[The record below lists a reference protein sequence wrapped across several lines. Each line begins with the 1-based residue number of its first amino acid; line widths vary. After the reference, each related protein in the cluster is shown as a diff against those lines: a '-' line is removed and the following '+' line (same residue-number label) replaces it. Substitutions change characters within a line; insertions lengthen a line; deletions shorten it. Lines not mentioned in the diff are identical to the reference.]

1 MFFPED
7 CCSQQKIEIFM
18 LTNTIIF
25 SNQLPTLQYSSTSE
39 QFDETWEAPLS
50 ILLGLGRAAGADFIE
65 FFLERHNYI
74 SCLAEDDVITSISPS
89 LATGAGV
96 RVFRGKADCYVS
108 TNNLTFIGLKA
119 ALEKGL
125 AILGLQLPTAN
136 AFIPEINLEIFR
148 DYASRRGKD
157 SWLGLCSS
165 IQEMGEVLLDSTG
178 QLQKKVS
185 HVQSRRANYFR
196 DWQEVLVAGSDGT
209 FARDIRL
216 TQSVAL
222 NVLCAD
228 GANRVSIGDR
238 TGNTSD
244 ANFLRT
250 WDAEKSAAT
259 VGESAGKMLYA
270 DYVESGNYP
279 IIMANHFGGVIFHE
293 ACGHLL
299 ETTQIERKT
308 TPFADQ
314 KGQKIAHESLT
325 AWDEGRSENAFGTI
339 DMDDEGMPAQRTLLI
354 EKGVLKNFLADRA
367 GSLRTGHPRT
377 GSGRR
382 QNYTY
387 AAASRMRNTYI
398 ATGEYSTQDLFASI
412 DKGIYCKKM
421 GGGSVGATGQ
431 FNFGVDEAYL
441 IENGKITKPLK
452 GAILIGEA
460 KEIMNKVSMCSQD
473 LELAPGFCGS
483 VSGSIYTT
491 VGQPHIKVDSI
502 TVGGR

>member
-1 MFFPED
+1 MTLSTYSSTLLL
-7 CCSQQKIEIFM
+7 SQ
-18 LTNTIIF
+18 
-25 SNQLPTLQYSSTSE
+25 QLPTLQYSPTPAR
-39 QFDETWEAPLS
+39 FDETWEAPLAT
-50 ILLGLGRAAGADFIE
+50 LLGLGRAAGADLIE
-65 FFLERHNYI
+65 FFLERVNHI
-74 SCLAEDDVITSISPS
+74 SCLAEDDAITSIAPR

-96 RVFRGKADCYVS
+96 RVFRGQADCYVS
-108 TNNLTFIGLKA
+108 TNDLSFSGLKS

-125 AILGLQLPTAN
+125 SILGLQLPAPN
-136 AFIPEINLEIFR
+136 AYIPEINLELLR
-148 DYASRRGKD
+148 DYATKKGKD
-157 SWLGLCSS
+157 TWLASCSS
-165 IQEMGEVLLDSTG
+165 MREMGEILLAANDK
-178 QLQKKVS
+178 LKQKAS
-185 HVQSRRANYFR
+185 HVQSRRATYFR
-196 DWQEVLVAGSDGT
+196 DWQEVLVAASDGT

-216 TQSVAL
+216 TQSVGYNL
-222 NVLCAD
+222 LCAD
-228 GANRVSIGDR
+228 GANRSSIAERAG
-238 TGNTSD
+238 TTSD
-244 ANFLRT
+244 ANFLRN
-250 WDAEKSAAT
+250 WNYEAAAEQVS
-259 VGESAGKMLYA
+259 ESAGKMLYA
-270 DYVESGNYP
+270 DYVESGTYP

-308 TPFADQ
+308 TPFADK
-314 KGQKIAHESLT
+314 KGEKIAHESLT
-325 AWDEGRSENAFGTI
+325 AWDEGRSENAFGTV
-339 DMDDEGMPAQRTLLI
+339 DMDDEGMPTQRTLLI

-382 QNYTY
+382 QNYTF

-398 ATGEYSTQDLFASI
+398 APGDYTLEDLFASV

-460 KEIMNKVSMCSQD
+460 TEIMNKISMCSQD
-473 LELAPGFCGS
+473 LSLAPGFCGS

>member
-1 MFFPED
+1 
-7 CCSQQKIEIFM
+7 M
-18 LTNTIIF
+18 LTNTLLL
-25 SNQLPTLQYSSTSE
+25 SNQLPSLQYSSTTES
-39 QFDETWEAPLS
+39 FDNTWEAPLAT
-50 ILLGLGRAAGADFIE
+50 LLGLGRAAGADFVE
-65 FFLERHNYI
+65 FFLERRNYI
-74 SCLAEDDVITSISPS
+74 SCLAEDDIISSISPS

-96 RVFRGKADCYVS
+96 RVFRGQADCYVS
-108 TNNLTFIGLKA
+108 TNDLTFAGLKA

-125 AILGLQLPTAN
+125 SIMGLQLPGPT
-136 AFIPEINLEIFR
+136 AFIPEINLELLR
-148 DYASRRGKD
+148 DYATKRGKD
-157 SWLGLCSS
+157 GWLPLCSS
-165 IQEMGEVLLDSTG
+165 IREMGEILLDGTA
-178 QLQKKVS
+178 QLQKKAT
-185 HVQSRRANYFR
+185 HLQSRRASYFR

-216 TQSVAL
+216 TQSVGF
-222 NVLCAD
+222 NILCAD
-228 GANRVSIGDR
+228 GTNRTSIGER
-238 TGNTSD
+238 AGNTSD
-244 ANFLRT
+244 PNFLKT
-250 WDAEKSAAT
+250 WDYQQSAEQIA
-259 VGESAGKMLYA
+259 ESAGKMLYA
-270 DYVESGNYP
+270 DYVESGTYP

-308 TPFADQ
+308 TPFADK
-314 KGQKIAHESLT
+314 KGEKIAHESLT
-325 AWDEGRSENAFGTI
+325 AWDEGRADNAFGTI

-354 EKGVLKNFLADRA
+354 EKGVLKNFLADRT
-367 GSLRTGHPRT
+367 GSARTGHPRT

-382 QNYTY
+382 QDYKF

-398 ATGEYSTQDLFASI
+398 AAGEYSNEDLFASI

-431 FNFGVDEAYL
+431 FNFSVDEAYL

-452 GAILIGEA
+452 GATLIGEA
-460 KEIMNKVSMCSQD
+460 KEIMNKISMCSQD